1 MNIWERIIEQ
11 QVQAETEIREQQFRF
26 MPGKGATDAIF
37 LVRQLMAKYGEKQ
50 RRLHFAFVD
59 LE

>member
-1 MNIWERIIEQ
+1 
-11 QVQAETEIREQQFRF
+11 

-37 LVRQLMAKYGEKQ
+37 LVRQLIEKYGEKQ